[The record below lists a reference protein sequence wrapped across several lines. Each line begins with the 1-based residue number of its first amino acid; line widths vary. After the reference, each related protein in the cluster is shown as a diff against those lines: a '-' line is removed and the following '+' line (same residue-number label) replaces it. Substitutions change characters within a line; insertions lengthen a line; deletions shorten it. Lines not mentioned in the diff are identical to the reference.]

1 MLGQSGPALLL
12 WGTGTYMHAGQ
23 PVADEDQGDLSS
35 DLGEAGGDDESALI
49 AAVRAGDQDAV
60 GVLYGMYR
68 EEALGLARGLMR
80 DGHDAEDV
88 FQEAFTKTMAAM
100 SRGFGPNENFLAYLY
115 TAVRA
120 TAAGWW
126 KTSQREPPIDSGDLE
141 TGKFGGG
148 PGHDDWMDA
157 ALNDGKDHQRIIAA
171 LQTLPKRW
179 QVVLWHADVLQDKP
193 RHIAPVL
200 GIAPNAVSALILRAR
215 NGLRK
220 AYLELPDDNASSAT
234 LSAGQLRD
242 LR

>member
-1 MLGQSGPALLL
+1 
-12 WGTGTYMHAGQ
+12 MHTGQ
-23 PVADEDQGDLSS
+23 PVADEDQGDRFSRS
-35 DLGEAGGDDESALI
+35 GEAGGDGESALI
-49 AAVRAGDQDAV
+49 AAVRAGDQEAL

-68 EEALGLARGLMR
+68 QEALSFARSLMR

-88 FQEAFTKTMAAM
+88 FQEAFTKTIAAI

-126 KTSQREPPIDSGDLE
+126 RRSQRERPIDSEEFE
-141 TGKFGGG
+141 TGPFGASQ
-148 PGHDDWMDA
+148 GHDDWMDA
-157 ALNDGKDHQRIIAA
+157 VLIDGNDHQRIVAA
-171 LQTLPKRW
+171 LQTLPERW

-200 GIAPNAVSALILRAR
+200 GIAPNAVSALIRRAR
-215 NGLRK
+215 DGLRK
-220 AYLELPDDNASSAT
+220 AYLELLDDSAT
-234 LSAGQLRD
+234 GAPPPAGRLRG

>member
-1 MLGQSGPALLL
+1 
-12 WGTGTYMHAGQ
+12 MHTGQ
-23 PVADEDQGDLSS
+23 PVADEDQGDGPSG
-35 DLGEAGGDDESALI
+35 LGEAGGNGESALI
-49 AAVRAGDQDAV
+49 AAVRAGDQEAL
-60 GVLYGMYR
+60 GVLYAMYR
-68 EEALGLARGLMR
+68 DEALGLARGLMR

-88 FQEAFTKTMAAM
+88 FQEAFTKTIAAM

-126 KTSQREPPIDSGDLE
+126 KRNQRERPIESEDLE
-141 TGKFGGG
+141 IGSFDAG

-157 ALNDGKDHQRIIAA
+157 ALNDGKDHQRILAA

-200 GIAPNAVSALILRAR
+200 GIAPNAVSALIRRAR

-220 AYLELPDDNASSAT
+220 AYLELPDNNASSAT
-234 LSAGQLRD
+234 RPAGQLRD